1 MSRFLPDLAGTLEPI
16 RALTRKDTPSV
27 WSTECENAFDMLKK
41 SLSESPCLAYFDV
54 SKEVVIQVDSS
65 KHGIGAVLL
74 QEGRPIEYASRALTP
89 SERNWAQI
97 EKEAL
102 SVLYGLERFD
112 QYTYG
117 RPVKVEN
124 DHKPL
129 AAILRKPL
137 SQAPK
142 RLQDIMMR
150 YHRYDVHFVFVKGTD
165 LLIAD
170 TLSRAHQDDSG
181 NDQDDRARIM
191 NVNVFGDIPDKRL
204 DEIREATSCDSSL
217 QAVMKLVL
225 EGWPADKRRTPVC
238 ALPYFDVRDCLSVV
252 DGILVK
258 GEAVVIPMALRPSI
272 KRRLHSAHLGRD
284 SMLRRARG
292 TVYWPNMASDIK
304 QIADMCETCQE
315 MKPRNSP
322 EPLKQHSDG
331 DEPWQKIGLDL
342 FEIAGKHYLAVVD
355 YYSNFIEIDSLTTM
369 TSARI
374 VTLLKKHCAR
384 YGIPRMIVSDGGPQF
399 TSQEF
404 NSFVEDWGITHVT
417 SSPMHQRA
425 NGKAESAVKIMKA
438 LLVKT
443 HKEGGDPYEAM
454 LEQRNTPRQ
463 DTSLSPAEMMFNRR
477 TRSFLPSMSSSPKD
491 PLVKEKREARKRSV
505 KKAHDRKSRKLSEI
519 DVGQSVFFQ
528 HTEGQNWKLGK
539 VTDILGRNTYQV
551 SGPNGG
557 TYRRNRVHMRP
568 TSVTPKARDLSP
580 VVPPRVLDVT
590 PLTLPEEAPQACNP
604 PADPPVVNSQPCSV
618 NENIAPTNSP
628 ERSLSANRPRRE
640 IKPPIRFKD
649 YVTK

>member
-1 MSRFLPDLAGTLEPI
+1 MWHGAVFEPI
-16 RALTRKDTPSV
+16 RALTRKDTPFL
-27 WSTECENAFDMLKK
+27 WSMECESAFDTLKRI
-41 SLSESPCLAYFDV
+41 LSESPCLAYFDA

-97 EKEAL
+97 KKEAL

-129 AAILRKPL
+129 ASILCKLL

-150 YHRYDVHFVFVKGTD
+150 YHRYDVDFVFVKGTD
-165 LLIAD
+165 LLLAD
-170 TLSRAHQDDSG
+170 TLSRAHPDTCGDVQS
-181 NDQDDRARIM
+181 DRARIM
-191 NVNVFGDIPDKRL
+191 NVDVFGEIPDKRL
-204 DEIREATSCDSSL
+204 DEVREATSCDASL
-217 QAVMKLVL
+217 QTVIVL
-225 EGWPADKRRTPVC
+225 ERWPADKPETPSC

-258 GEAVVIPMALRPSI
+258 GEAVVIPSALRASI

-292 TVYWPNMASDIK
+292 TVFWPGMASDIK
-304 QIADMCETCQE
+304 QVADMCETCQE

-322 EPLKQHSDG
+322 EPLKQHNDG

-355 YYSNFIEIDSLTTM
+355 YYSNFIEIDLLTTM
-369 TSARI
+369 TSARV
-374 VTLLKKHCAR
+374 VTLLKKHFAR
-384 YGIPRMIVSDGGPQF
+384 YGIPIVTVSDGGPQF
-399 TSQEF
+399 VSQEF
-404 NSFVEDWGITHVT
+404 DSFIVDWGITHVT

-425 NGKAESAVKIMKA
+425 NGKAESAVKIMKS
-438 LLVKT
+438 LFVKT

-454 LEQRNTPRQ
+454 LEQRNTTRQ
-463 DTSLSPAEMMFNRR
+463 DTGRSPAEMMFNRR
-477 TRSFLPSMSSSPKD
+477 TRSFLPSMSNGPKE
-491 PLVKEKREARKRSV
+491 L
-505 KKAHDRKSRKLSEI
+505 L
-519 DVGQSVFFQ
+519 
-528 HTEGQNWKLGK
+528 
-539 VTDILGRNTYQV
+539 
-551 SGPNGG
+551 
-557 TYRRNRVHMRP
+557 
-568 TSVTPKARDLSP
+568 
-580 VVPPRVLDVT
+580 
-590 PLTLPEEAPQACNP
+590 
-604 PADPPVVNSQPCSV
+604 
-618 NENIAPTNSP
+618 
-628 ERSLSANRPRRE
+628 
-640 IKPPIRFKD
+640 
-649 YVTK
+649 